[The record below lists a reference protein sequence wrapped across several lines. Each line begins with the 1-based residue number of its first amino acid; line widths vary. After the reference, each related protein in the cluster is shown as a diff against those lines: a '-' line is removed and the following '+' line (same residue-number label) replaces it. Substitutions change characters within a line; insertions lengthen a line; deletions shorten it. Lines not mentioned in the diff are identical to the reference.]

1 MKDLKEN
8 KSTPLLERKWVPG
21 AEPLALC
28 MSCDATF
35 PLDITVC
42 PKCGVGLSV
51 VRKCPSC
58 GRIQAAQHVVCI
70 YCANSFMLESG
81 LGLSD
86 ETFEE
91 PLHEYALRPIIAL
104 LGALVILSATI
115 AIFLYLRRKGVFEP
129 APPPGQSYVLVDT
142 SLRQKA
148 SHDSPPVKDLKP
160 SEILDIEDFTVD
172 AAGHRWFQASS
183 EGITG
188 YVLIEDV
195 APPKTAHP
203 EKGYALLRHSLL
215 GLEDPA
221 LVQEATLAVEYYRRR
236 FPGSPHGDEL
246 IWLLAERARSLAGG
260 ASERES
266 LLGRARELYAKLAGG
281 NSEFAESARLA
292 LAQLPTGRQGNRTQ
306 PSPERSPMRLSI
318 IGGEP
323 GPSQPAGA
331 GSLDQ
336 PIRSIT
342 VVSRTP
348 LVVLLKSAVEISPGV
363 VFRGEIDRE
372 IRVNNQTAVPQ
383 GSVVRLAIR
392 EAGTGGAD
400 TVISPAFVRMSDM
413 VIAGQTFSVSAEA
426 LRFELPVSSER
437 LSAPSDA
444 GPQLPAGTRIIFRLR
459 EPLVLP
465 RR

>member
-1 MKDLKEN
+1 MKDSKEN
-8 KSTPLLERKWVPG
+8 KSAPPLEGKWVPG

-28 MSCDATF
+28 MSCNATF

-58 GRIQAAQHVVCI
+58 ERIQSAQHVVCI
-70 YCANSFMLESG
+70 YCADSFMLESG
-81 LGLSD
+81 LGLSG
-86 ETFEE
+86 ETFEK

-104 LGALVILSATI
+104 LGVLVILSATI
-115 AIFLYLRRKGVFEP
+115 SIFLYLRRKGVFEP
-129 APPPGQSYVLVDT
+129 APPAGQSYVLVDT

-148 SHDSPPVKDLKP
+148 SLDSPPVKDLKS
-160 SEILDIEDFTVD
+160 SEILDIADYTVD
-172 AAGHRWFQASS
+172 AAGNRWFQASS

-215 GLEDPA
+215 GLENPA
-221 LVQEATLAVEYYRRR
+221 LVPEATQAVEYYRRR
-236 FPGSPHGDEL
+236 FPSSPHRDEL
-246 IWLLAERARSLAGG
+246 IWLLAERARSLARD

-266 LLGRARELYAKLAGG
+266 LLGRARELYGKLAEG
-281 NSEFAESARLA
+281 NSEYAESARLA
-292 LAQLPTGRQGNRTQ
+292 LAQLPTGRQGGQTQ

-323 GPSQPAGA
+323 GPSQPAEP
-331 GSLDQ
+331 GSLGQ
-336 PIRSIT
+336 PIRSLT

-348 LVVLLKSAVEISPGV
+348 LVVLLRNAVEVSPGT
-363 VFRGEIDRE
+363 VFRGEIDRD

-383 GSVVRLAIR
+383 GSVVHLAIR
-392 EAGTGGAD
+392 EAGTAGAD
-400 TVISPAFVRMSDM
+400 TVVSPAFVRMSDV
-413 VIAGQTFSVSAEA
+413 VIAGRTFRVSAEA
-426 LRFELPVSSER
+426 LRFELPVSSGR
-437 LSAPSDA
+437 VSVPGDS

-465 RR
+465 RY